1 MLSFQ
6 HLSLK
11 HSHVRTDRHHQN
23 KQQTGWSHR
32 DKERAGRS
40 IRAVERSPGRIS
52 TPFMVLW
59 GAAEVTE
66 PGQALSCG
74 KDGCKLLEDDL
85 GQFWGTWMV
94 SV

>member
-1 MLSFQ
+1 M
-6 HLSLK
+6 
-11 HSHVRTDRHHQN
+11 
-23 KQQTGWSHR
+23 
-32 DKERAGRS
+32 
-40 IRAVERSPGRIS
+40 ERSPGRIS
-52 TPFMVLW
+52 TPFMVLC